1 MRQALSL
8 IWVAMVSCLVD
19 VASPQPTAGAQPPGT
34 KPDLAALLK
43 QLKSQD
49 AAERLAA
56 VTALADHGP
65 QAKAAVPDLL
75 EALQQG
81 NEHLRLNAAIT
92 LGRIGKVAVPPLTR
106 LLTSKEAETR
116 LYAVWALAWVGPEA
130 TGAARE
136 VVALLTDPNADVRRK
151 AAHALGRIAPDPN
164 LVVPALL
171 RRLDEPDEAAWKEVP
186 GALLRFRKQAIPG
199 LSAAVSKG
207 GEMARRRAAEIL
219 GTIGPDAADAIPAL
233 RRFLLAEDGDPEV
246 AAKSL
251 GQIGRASL
259 EVLSKT
265 TKDERPAVRA
275 ASYRALAVLGAE
287 GTVLAGLQDRAATV
301 RRLIPSLLTQMRAEG
316 REVVLALAG
325 ALRDQ
330 EDVVRA
336 AAAFALR
343 SQRDTS
349 PALPALLQALS
360 DNNDL
365 VRESAVR
372 AVRNARP
379 DSRLEMPILVKLM
392 QDKDHE
398 RRRCAVQLL
407 YRHGS
412 ASVPHY
418 VAALQDSTELVRWE
432 ALTHLRQVE
441 GDIRKALPG
450 VVPFL
455 KSPQRL
461 TRQYAAELL
470 GRMGEAALPHLIE
483 MLDNEDYYTRVVVVQ
498 AIGALGPAARKAA
511 PQLLARFRQETQ
523 TPAQA
528 GLATALLRMGPE
540 QIAPVLEA
548 VARVRDPYLRGQVLT
563 ALVNPSIPAK
573 DAVPHLIKGLKDS
586 FDVTRR
592 SAADALGSLGPAARE
607 AIPALEAARSDRE
620 DFVRRAVEDALR
632 RIQAR
637 ERRP

>member
-1 MRQALSL
+1 MKNVLML
-8 IWVAMVSCLVD
+8 LGVWVALGLVGAGQRATGFIPAAQAQGQT
-19 VASPQPTAGAQPPGT
+19 VAELIEAIQKG
-34 KPDLAALLK
+34 
-43 QLKSQD
+43 
-49 AAERLAA
+49 
-56 VTALADHGP
+56 DHT
-65 QAKAAVPDLL
+65 Q
-75 EALQQG
+75 
-81 NEHLRLNAAIT
+81 RLNAAVA
-92 LGRIGKVAVPPLTR
+92 LGEAGKAAVGPLTR
-106 LLTSKEAETR
+106 LLTSKDAETR
-116 LYAVWALAWVGPEA
+116 LYAVWALAWVGPPASGA
-130 TGAARE
+130 TRE
-136 VVALLTDPNADVRRK
+136 VVALLADPNADVRRK

-164 LVVPALL
+164 LAVPALL
-171 RRLDEPDEAAWKEVP
+171 LRLDEPDEAVWKEVP

-199 LSAAVSKG
+199 LSAAVSKS
-207 GEMARRRAAEIL
+207 EDLARRRAAEIL

-233 RRFLLAEDGDPEV
+233 RQFLLADFGDPEV

-259 EVLSKT
+259 DVLSKA
-265 TKDERPAVRA
+265 TKDERQAVRA

-287 GTVLAGLQDRAATV
+287 GNVLAGLQDRTATV
-301 RRLIPSLLTQMRAEG
+301 RRLIPSLLTQMKSEG
-316 REVVLALAG
+316 REAVLALAG
-325 ALRDQ
+325 ALRDE
-330 EDVVRA
+330 EDVVRS

-343 SQRDTS
+343 FQRDTG

-360 DNNDL
+360 DDNDL

-372 AVRNARP
+372 AVRNAKP
-379 DSRLEMPILVKLM
+379 DSRLEMPILVKLV

-418 VAALQDSTELVRWE
+418 VAALQDSAEIVRWE

-461 TRQYAAELL
+461 TRQYAVELL

-483 MLDNEDYYTRVVVVQ
+483 MLDNTDSYTRAVVVQ
-498 AIGALGPAARKAA
+498 AIGALGPAGRKAA
-511 PQLLARFRQETQ
+511 PLLLARFPQEKQ
-523 TPAQA
+523 RSAQA
-528 GLATALLRMGPE
+528 ALVTALLRMGPE
-540 QIAPVLEA
+540 QITPVLEA
-548 VARVRDPYLRGQVLT
+548 INEVGVPYLRAQTLT

-573 DAVPHLIKGLKDS
+573 DAVPHLIKGLKDPI
-586 FDVTRR
+586 DVVRR
-592 SAADALGSLGPAARE
+592 AAADALGSLGPAARD

-620 DFVRRAVEDALR
+620 DFVRRAVEDALH